1 MGALRW
7 LIGPTLVVLTACGG
21 QTPPDDSDAPVPP
34 VIPPTTKVSDSATRA
49 ALTAYD
55 PASGT
60 MRFAQSTPALA
71 GLQPDDVLASEPS
84 SAAPDGYLRKVKAI
98 RREGGGVVLETVQAS
113 LPEAISEGSLNA
125 IGELTPADLRS
136 SVALLP
142 GVTVGAAE
150 PKAGVN
156 SQLDIGD
163 GFKFKVSFDR
173 TVLDVNEGPVKVKVQ
188 VSGSAYFNAGYN
200 FGLSI
205 RGPSLVPPR
214 LPALTRLEAWVGFDQ
229 RSSLRIWGD
238 ANAKL
243 SKDIKVA
250 EQRFAPKCFSIGP
263 VPVCVV
269 PTLYIFVGA
278 SGEVSLSFDY
288 SAVQTSY
295 AKIGTKWTNRDGWK
309 KLEPIPRYDATFDQ
323 NFVVNAGLKA
333 SVFTRA
339 EGALMIYGV
348 GGPTVGVKAG
358 LELDGAVPRNPV
370 WILSGYLE
378 GYVSFIVDLPIFGRL
393 SETSEVVLT
402 FKKELGRSPNR
413 PPILTLTGRS
423 PDVPLG
429 LPVGLGNGCDLLGSY
444 FYAARDAEDGC
455 SVAVTVT
462 SSRDGVLPPAHTFQ
476 SSGPRTLTV
485 VARDTNGATAQ
496 ASFALN
502 VVNTP
507 PTVYGNL
514 GSSAIQATVPAYFS
528 VAALD
533 PNTGPVDCGAITL
546 SGFAVQTV
554 SATGG
559 DCRYSVTFPQPGTQT
574 LLATARDPQGTP
586 SEPKSFTVQVGPAPV
601 VPPPVWQIPPGLEV
615 RDTANRL
622 IPSEAEVEVAC
633 AFTVRLSA
641 RATDPGGRTVTYVWQ
656 EFFPNGTSRT
666 LTPAADGT
674 LTTGVGREYTGRVR
688 YQVTA
693 SNGASSNNPLSQ
705 YVRYMAGVCVK

>member
-1 MGALRW
+1 MKWIALV
-7 LIGPTLVVLTACGG
+7 LLSLLVACGS
-21 QTPPDDSDAPVPP
+21 QTPTDPDAAPIPP
-34 VIPPTTKVSDSATRA
+34 VIPPTTKVSDNATRA

-71 GLQPDDVLASEPS
+71 ALQPDDVLVSEPS
-84 SAAPDGYLRKVKAI
+84 AAAPDGYLRKVKAI
-98 RREGGGVVLETVQAS
+98 REEGGQVVLETVQAS

-125 IGELTPADLRS
+125 NVELTPADLRS
-136 SVALLP
+136 SVALVP
-142 GVTVGAAE
+142 GVTISAAE
-150 PKAGVN
+150 VG
-156 SQLDIGD
+156 SQVDIGD

-200 FGLSI
+200 FGFSI
-205 RGPSLVPPR
+205 RGPRLIPPR

-250 EQRFAPKCFSIGP
+250 EQRFSPKCFSIGP

-295 AKIGTKWTNRDGWK
+295 AKIGTKWTNGDGWK
-309 KLEPIPRYDATFDQ
+309 RLEPTPRYDATFDQ

-333 SVFTRA
+333 SVFTKA

-348 GGPTVGVKAG
+348 GGPTVGIKAG
-358 LELDGAVPRNPV
+358 LELDGAVPRNPT

-393 SETSEVVLT
+393 SDSQEVVLT
-402 FKKELGRSPNR
+402 FKKELGRAPNK

-429 LPVGLGNGCDLLGSY
+429 LPVSLGSGCDLLGSY
-444 FYAARDAEDGC
+444 FYVARDAEDGC
-455 SVAVTVT
+455 LVAVTIT
-462 SSRDGVLPPAHTFQ
+462 SSRDGTLSPSHTFQ

-496 ASFALN
+496 ASFTVN

-507 PTVYGNL
+507 PVVYGNL
-514 GSSAIQATVPAYFS
+514 GSENTQATVPLYFS
-528 VAALD
+528 ISALD
-533 PNTGPVDCGAITL
+533 PNTGRVDCGSITL

-554 SATGG
+554 STQDG

-574 LLATARDPQGTP
+574 LTATARDPQGSQ
-586 SEPKSFTVQVGPAPV
+586 SEPKSFTVVVGPAPI
-601 VPPPVWQIPPGLEV
+601 VPPPVWQIPPGLEA
-615 RDTANRL
+615 RGFNNRL
-622 IPSEAEVEVAC
+622 IPNEGSAGCFE
-633 AFTVRLSA
+633 TVTFSA
-641 RATDPGGRTVTYVWQ
+641 QATDPGGKPVSYQWKVTRDNGTTYV
-656 EFFPNGTSRT
+656 PTVD
-666 LTPAADGT
+666 PDGK
-674 LTTGVGREYTGRVR
+674 VRISNFDRRVIT
-688 YQVTA
+688 VIA
-693 SNGASSNNPLSQ
+693 SNGQSQSNALSHA
-705 YVRYMAGVCVK
+705 VVWPPSGVCPR